1 MYFEKKLK
9 KATKFLNENNI
20 PFGIGGIGAHDAK
33 PFSPY
38 LIFSAAISHG
48 AERII
53 LSRSFLSKLSKNEI
67 SKSLEENLNLLNCKY
82 DKLKILD
89 EKSINKNLFLFKK
102 EIDQRI

>member
-1 MYFEKKLK
+1 MMQ
-9 KATKFLNENNI
+9 N
-20 PFGIGGIGAHDAK
+20 
-33 PFSPY
+33 PFS
-38 LIFSAAISHG
+38 LSNLFSAISHG

-53 LSRSFLSKLSKNEI
+53 LSEFLSKISKNEI